1 MRFRRKGARQADIFL
16 KTGISSRRMATLGDE
31 GTMGLFAVLAVPA
44 IIMLSWS
51 DQLLAMLLERKIRR
65 DEDKPAKRRER

>member
-1 MRFRRKGARQADIFL
+1 
-16 KTGISSRRMATLGDE
+16 MATLGDE